1 MERQPTTPQADTPD
15 AQRRRAGG
23 DRPRPGR
30 LRIALVAPPAEPVPP
45 VAYGGTERIV
55 FELATELDRRG
66 HSVTVFASGDSK
78 VPCELVP
85 TVPRALRASGF
96 DGDASGFVLATIN
109 EVLRR
114 EIAFDIVHAHL
125 DWAGVLLAHASRT
138 PTVATFHGRLDRPF
152 AEAVLADA
160 PPGLVAISESQAS
173 MHPEVPWA
181 GVVHNGLT
189 LDGAPFDVERD
200 DALVF
205 VGRICEEKNPV
216 DAIEVARLT
225 GRRLRIAA
233 KIGPTPAEQAYA
245 ETIFKPA
252 LERADTEYLGEL
264 SGPDRDRLVASSHAL
279 IMPGAWPEP
288 FGLVAIE
295 ALACG
300 TPVIGRRVGA
310 LPEIVRQGVD
320 GFLADDAAQMA
331 FLVDRVAD
339 LDRTAIRADVLDRFS
354 ARRMVDGYEEVYAR
368 VLSGGARQV
377 ARAVAVEHGPIAAAE
392 SMASRDRDQL
402 GDPIGA

>member
-1 MERQPTTPQADTPD
+1 M
-15 AQRRRAGG
+15 
-23 DRPRPGR
+23 
-30 LRIALVAPPAEPVPP
+30 APPAEPVPP

-55 FELATELDRRG
+55 FELAAELHRRG
-66 HSVTVFASGDSK
+66 HAVTVFASGDSK

-85 TVPRALRASGF
+85 TVPRALRATGF
-96 DGDASGFVLATIN
+96 NGEMSGFVLATIS

-114 EIAFDIVHAHL
+114 ATAFDIVHAHL
-125 DWAGVLLAHASRT
+125 DWPGVVLARASRT

-152 AEAVLADA
+152 AEAILADA
-160 PPGLVAISESQAS
+160 PPGLVAISHSQAS
-173 MHPEVPWA
+173 MHPELPWA

-225 GRRLRIAA
+225 GRPLRIAA

-245 ETIFKPA
+245 EAIFKPA
-252 LERADTEYLGEL
+252 LDRADTEYLGEL
-264 SGPDRDRLVASSHAL
+264 SGPDRDSLVARSHAL

-295 ALACG
+295 SLACG

-310 LPEIVRQGVD
+310 LPEIVREAVD

-331 FLVDRVAD
+331 FLVDRVGD
-339 LDRTAIRADVLDRFS
+339 LDRAAIRADVLGRFS

-368 VLSGGARQV
+368 VLLGGGRQV

-392 SMASRDRDQL
+392 SMASRESDESTE
-402 GDPIGA
+402 PVGA